1 MTTFRRTT
9 NPREFPI
16 EVCALFEK
24 ASFTPVRMPGDD
36 KSYATESEAIG
47 DRLNL
52 ARWRAQM
59 LRSPDTPKA
68 FAAVLKTIQFKQ
80 IEKGEDGWHFSV
92 EPLATNRTVQTVATA
107 MGDVGPADEFWRQF
121 E

>member
-16 EVCALFEK
+16 EVCALFER
-24 ASFTPVRMPGDD
+24 ASFTPVRMPGEHLVY
-36 KSYATESEAIG
+36 SSESEAIG

-68 FAAVLKTIQFKQ
+68 FASVLKTIQFKQ
-80 IEKGEDGWHFSV
+80 VEKGPDGWSFNV
-92 EPLATNRTVQTVATA
+92 EPLATNRTVQTVANA
-107 MGDVGPADEFWRQF
+107 IGDVGPADEFWRQF